1 MERLFGQVKML
12 HSEICPSIFY
22 YCYWVV
28 KTQSSVKSRGRKN
41 ECLGGLTEFLLQ
53 KFAWG
58 LTIKLFLKKLY
69 SPFLWMGF
77 NCLKVTEPLRGGS
90 LLFTIKFPEIPGTH
104 LLDPERMN
112 TWFDLGATQ
121 LFWTW
126 DTWIGNP
133 VP

>member
-22 YCYWVV
+22 YCYWMV

-41 ECLGGLTEFLLQ
+41 ECLGWLTEFLLQ

-77 NCLKVTEPLRGGS
+77 NCLKATEPLRGGS
-90 LLFTIKFPEIPGTH
+90 LLFTIKFPVLICSTLKGWIPDLTLEPPSCFEHGT
-104 LLDPERMN
+104 PG
-112 TWFDLGATQ
+112 LGIQ
-121 LFWTW
+121 CL
-126 DTWIGNP
+126 NH
-133 VP
+133 